1 MSRQLLKEFLFE
13 KEKLLVNI
21 KNTPFSSKVLEN
33 FDYFKDVYIINSLKD
48 YASVINLLIL
58 DYYWVKENKNSKNKI
73 QVREKY
79 IFR

>member
-33 FDYFKDVYIINSLKD
+33 FDYFKGVYIINSLKD